1 MSQSPYNAYLKM
13 QVEMASPIE
22 HVILLY
28 EKVILLLKEIDSS
41 IINEDVQGKIDA
53 IIKAD
58 RIIRVLRDSLDME
71 RGGEIAKN
79 LNSLYEFI
87 LNSLVIVNARNDRKL
102 LSDLI
107 FILENL
113 KEGWEGIKNKI

>member
-41 IINEDVQGKIDA
+41 IINEDVQGKINA

>member
-1 MSQSPYNAYLKM
+1 MSQTPYNAYLKM